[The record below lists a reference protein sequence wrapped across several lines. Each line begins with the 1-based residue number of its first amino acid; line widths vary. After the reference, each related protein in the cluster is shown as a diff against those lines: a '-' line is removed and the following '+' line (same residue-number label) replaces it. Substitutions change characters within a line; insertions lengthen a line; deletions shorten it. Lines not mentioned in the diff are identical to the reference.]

1 MFVSPKCCLVLFF
14 AMIPF
19 HAWAKAS
26 PENEVTA
33 YALMDG
39 YKIPFTIKTE
49 PDISR
54 HIQNV
59 RLTLDTDQIPAIH
72 LEGPVNSRVNYKSDV
87 SKVSLCGVNNTRV
100 CLNISS
106 HVSLD
111 TFIPVSGQTTFSC
124 FFDVANE
131 SGKLSVD
138 KIDITNMQID
148 PWLNGFATIMGGEK
162 TVATRIRDEIE
173 KQLKTGRLDLS
184 GVGLLSALSAKATDN
199 KLELSLKLKNRLP
212 ALKVFRT
219 MASQKRSG
227 NRIAIEGGEEP
238 SRSTGSPGRRAS
250 AK

>member
-124 FFDVANE
+124 FFDVAN
-131 SGKLSVD
+131 
-138 KIDITNMQID
+138 
-148 PWLNGFATIMGGEK
+148 
-162 TVATRIRDEIE
+162 RIRETVRRQDRYNEYADRSLAE
-173 KQLKTGRLDLS
+173 RLCY
-184 GVGLLSALSAKATDN
+184 N
-199 KLELSLKLKNRLP
+199 H
-212 ALKVFRT
+212 
-219 MASQKRSG
+219 
-227 NRIAIEGGEEP
+227 
-238 SRSTGSPGRRAS
+238 GRRENGCNADQR
-250 AK
+250 